1 MAITTEQIKELR
13 DETGVSV
20 MQCKRA
26 LEEAG
31 GDKEMALM
39 ILKKK
44 SSEVALKKSDREALD
59 GVIVSKVANGKGIML
74 TLHCETDFVAKNS
87 DFTTLANTLADKAL
101 TDGIEKMKNE
111 AMDTINPVIQK
122 IGENI
127 QLGEISEVSGDIIG
141 SYIHDGKTGT
151 MVALTGG
158 NADIAKDI
166 AMHTVAMKPE
176 YITREEI
183 APDMI
188 EKAKELF
195 REEVSNS
202 GKPED
207 IQKKM
212 LDGKLATYFKEQ
224 TLLDQPF
231 VKNPDVTIEVLL
243 KQNGATISK
252 IVRMSIR

>member
-31 GDKEMALM
+31 GDKEKALM

-44 SSEVALKKSDREALD
+44 SSEVALKKSDRQASD
-59 GVIVSKVANGKGIML
+59 GVIVSKVTNGKGIML

-87 DFTTLANTLADKAL
+87 DFTTLANSLADKAL
-101 TDGIEKMKNE
+101 TDGVEKMKGE
-111 AMDTINPVIQK
+111 AMDMINPVIQK

-127 QLGEISEVSGDIIG
+127 QLGEISEVSGDVIG
-141 SYIHDGKTGT
+141 SYIHDGKSGT
-151 MVALTGG
+151 MIALTGG
-158 NADIAKDI
+158 NADVAKDI
-166 AMHTVAMKPE
+166 AMHTTAMRPE

-183 APDMI
+183 APEMI

-195 REEVSNS
+195 KEEVDAS

-207 IQKKM
+207 IKQKM

-231 VKNPDVTIEVLL
+231 VKNPDITIEGLL
-243 KQNGATISK
+243 KQNSATISK
-252 IVRMSIR
+252 VVRMSIR